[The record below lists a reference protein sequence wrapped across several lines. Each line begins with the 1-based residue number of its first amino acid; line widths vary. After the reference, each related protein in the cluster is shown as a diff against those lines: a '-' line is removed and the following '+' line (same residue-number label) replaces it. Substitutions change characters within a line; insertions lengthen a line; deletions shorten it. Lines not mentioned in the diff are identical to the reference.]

1 MDRPS
6 RQARGL
12 TLIELLLVLLML
24 GIALQAALPSFS
36 DRIADLRSAAAM
48 EQLGRLFSLARQ
60 EALQGKRR
68 VTVCAVDLSG
78 RCSRVWSKDHEIHVF
93 LDSNGNHQP
102 DARERRLRKLRWPME
117 GGELSW
123 RASLARPYISF
134 ETHGGTWQNGTL
146 YYCPQSRDPRQAR
159 ALVLSHSGRAYLT
172 TDSNGDGLREDRRGR
187 NLSC

>member
-1 MDRPS
+1 MVDPS
-6 RQARGL
+6 YRVRGL

-24 GIALQAALPSFS
+24 GIAFQAALPSFS
-36 DRIADLRSAAAM
+36 ERIADLRSAAAM
-48 EQLGRLFSLARQ
+48 EQLGRLFAMARQ

-68 VTVCAVDLSG
+68 VTVCAVNASG
-78 RCSRVWSKDHEIHVF
+78 RCSRIWGKEHEIQVF
-93 LDSNGNHQP
+93 VDSNGNHQP
-102 DARERRLRKLRWPME
+102 DAQERQLRTVRWPME

-134 ETHGGTWQNGTL
+134 EDHGGTWQNGTL
-146 YYCPQSRDPRQAR
+146 YYCPESRDPRQAR

-187 NLSC
+187 NLAC